1 MKDNLNNI
9 KKGNW
14 NQGKYRDI
22 KKELPIPFL
31 RDTFIPKYIP
41 VELIY
46 RGIDNYIRASKNDVD
61 QESYGLSD
69 IDKVITHGFDKK
81 TSFRNI
87 KD

>member
-41 VELIY
+41 
-46 RGIDNYIRASKNDVD
+46 A
-61 QESYGLSD
+61 
-69 IDKVITHGFDKK
+69 
-81 TSFRNI
+81 
-87 KD
+87 